1 MKTTIQAVYENG
13 LLRPVER
20 LNLPEKQVL
29 SLTYDAMDQPG
40 SQAPKRRRVAGK
52 DVLDLAGLFP
62 PDDLKEIEEAVRDC
76 RQVDPNGW

>member
-29 SLTYDAMDQPG
+29 SLTFDAPDQPEPQ
-40 SQAPKRRRVAGK
+40 SPKRRPAAGK